1 MDKDKNTKNE
11 FNFSFIL
18 RALKYRNYRLFFSG
32 QLVSLIGTWMQQIA
46 LSWLVYRMTNSA
58 LMLGLVGFVGQ
69 IPTFLFSP
77 FAGVLVD
84 RFNKHKILIFTQT
97 CAMMQAFI
105 IVILIST
112 GSINVFYILLLN
124 AFLGIV
130 NSFDAPTRQSF
141 VVEMIE
147 NKEDLGNAIALN
159 SMMFNSARLIGPS
172 IAGLL
177 IAAVGES
184 MCFLINGISYIAVI
198 IALLLM
204 KINYKKAVHKQKQ
217 IVQEL
222 KEGWNYTRNFKPI
235 KYLLLL
241 LGLVSLM
248 GTPYVVLMPVFARE
262 TLHGGPH
269 TLGFLV
275 GSIGVG
281 AFFGGMLLAS
291 RKNVIGLGKIIM
303 RAAFF
308 FGVTLILFSFSKN
321 IFLSM
326 ILLLIAG
333 FAMMIQMA
341 SSNTIIQT
349 IVEDSK
355 RGRVMSFYTM
365 SFMGTMPIGSLLA
378 GFTASKIGATNTVII
393 GGICCII
400 GSLLFAT
407 RFQKF
412 SKAVRPIYTKMGI
425 IPEIAVGIESSS
437 NLQVPPQD

>member
-1 MDKDKNTKNE
+1 MTVIEKIKEKL
-11 FNFSFIL
+11 NFSFIL

-32 QLVSLIGTWMQQIA
+32 QLISLTGTWMQQIA

-84 RFNKHKILIFTQT
+84 RFNKHKILVFTQT
-97 CAMMQAFI
+97 CSMLQAFI
-105 IVILIST
+105 LVILIVT

-124 AFLGIV
+124 AFLGII

-177 IAAVGES
+177 IAAVGET
-184 MCFLINGISYIAVI
+184 MCFLLNGISYIAVI
-198 IALLLM
+198 IALLAM
-204 KINYKKAVHKQKQ
+204 NINFKKAVHKQKHILQ
-217 IVQEL
+217 DL
-222 KEGWNYTRNFKPI
+222 KEGWNYTRRFKPI

-241 LGLVSLM
+241 LSLVSLM
-248 GTPYVVLMPVFARE
+248 GTPYVVLMPVFAKE
-262 TLHGGPH
+262 ILHGGPH

-281 AFFGGMLLAS
+281 AFLGAMLLAS
-291 RKNVIGLGKIIM
+291 RKNVFGLGKNIIKVS
-303 RAAFF
+303 FL
-308 FGVTLILFSFSKN
+308 FGITLILFSFSRN
-321 IFLSM
+321 IFISM
-326 ILLLIAG
+326 ALLFVAG
-333 FAMMIQMA
+333 FAMMTQMA

-365 SFMGTMPIGSLLA
+365 SFMGTMPIGSLLG
-378 GFTASKIGATNTVII
+378 GFIAHKIGAINTVTI

-400 GSLLFAT
+400 GSLLFAA
-407 RFQKF
+407 RFKEF
-412 SKAVRPIYTKMGI
+412 RKAVRPIYAKMGI
-425 IPEIAVGIESSS
+425 IPDSVEGIESTS
-437 NLQVPPQD
+437 NLDTPPQD

>member
-1 MDKDKNTKNE
+1 MGKNE

-32 QLVSLIGTWMQQIA
+32 QLISLIGTWMQQIA

-77 FAGVLVD
+77 FAGVLID
-84 RFNKHKILIFTQT
+84 RFNKHRILVLTQT
-97 CAMMQAFI
+97 LAMIQAFTL
-105 IVILIST
+105 VILIST
-112 GSINVFYILLLN
+112 GSISVYHILFLN
-124 AFLGIV
+124 FFLGIV

-172 IAGLL
+172 IAGIL

-198 IALLLM
+198 IALLAM
-204 KINYKKAVHKQKQ
+204 KINFKKSILEQKH
-217 IVQEL
+217 ILQEL
-222 KEGWNYTRNFKPI
+222 KEGWNYTLNFRPI

-241 LGLVSLM
+241 IGLVSLM
-248 GTPYVVLMPVFARE
+248 GTPYVVLMPVFAKE
-262 TLHGGPH
+262 ILHGGPH

-275 GSIGVG
+275 GSMGVG
-281 AFFGGMLLAS
+281 AFFGAMLLAS
-291 RKNVIGLGKIIM
+291 RKNVVGLGRIIM
-303 RAAFF
+303 RVTFL

-321 IFLSM
+321 IFLS
-326 ILLLIAG
+326 IALLFIAG
-333 FAMMIQMA
+333 FAMMTQMA

-365 SFMGTMPIGSLLA
+365 SFMGTMPIGSLIA
-378 GFTASKIGATNTVII
+378 GILASKIGAINTVII

-400 GSLLFAT
+400 GSLLFAS
-407 RFQKF
+407 RFKEF
-412 SKAVRPIYTKMGI
+412 RKAVRPIYTKMGI
-425 IPEIAVGIESSS
+425 MPVIETGIDPSYD
-437 NLQVPPQD
+437 LKTPTQD

>member
-1 MDKDKNTKNE
+1 MSVIEKIKEKL
-11 FNFSFIL
+11 NFSFIL

-32 QLVSLIGTWMQQIA
+32 QLISLTGTWMQQIA

-84 RFNKHKILIFTQT
+84 RFNKHKILVFTQT
-97 CAMMQAFI
+97 CSMLQAFLL
-105 IVILIST
+105 VILIVT
-112 GSINVFYILLLN
+112 GSINVYYILLLN
-124 AFLGIV
+124 AFLGII

-177 IAAVGES
+177 IAAVGET
-184 MCFLINGISYIAVI
+184 MCFLLNGVSYIAVI
-198 IALLLM
+198 IALLAM
-204 KINYKKAVHKQKQ
+204 KINFIKPVLKQKH
-217 IVQEL
+217 IIHDMI
-222 KEGWNYTRNFKPI
+222 EGWHYTRQFKPI

-248 GTPYVVLMPVFARE
+248 GTPYVVLMPVFAKE

-281 AFFGGMLLAS
+281 AFFGAMLLAS
-291 RKNVIGLGKIIM
+291 RKNIYGMGKNIIKVSFIFGL
-303 RAAFF
+303 
-308 FGVTLILFSFSKN
+308 TLILFSFSKN
-321 IFLSM
+321 IYIS
-326 ILLLIAG
+326 ILLLFVAG
-333 FAMMIQMA
+333 FAMMTQMA

-378 GFTASKIGATNTVII
+378 GLIAHKIGASNTVII
-393 GGICCII
+393 GGISCIF
-400 GSLLFAT
+400 GSLLFAA
-407 RFQKF
+407 RFKEF
-412 SKAVRPIYTKMGI
+412 RKAVRPIYAKMGI
-425 IPEIAVGIESSS
+425 IPDSVEGIESTS
-437 NLQVPPQD
+437 NPDTPPQD

>member
-1 MDKDKNTKNE
+1 MDKKENSG

-32 QLVSLIGTWMQQIA
+32 QLISLIGTWMQQIA

-77 FAGVLVD
+77 IAGVLID
-84 RFNKHKILIFTQT
+84 RFNKHKILVLTQT
-97 CAMMQAFI
+97 LAMLQAFI
-105 IVILIST
+105 LVALIST
-112 GSINVFYILLLN
+112 GTISVYHILLLN
-124 AFLGIV
+124 AFLGII

-198 IALLLM
+198 IALLAM
-204 KINYKKAVHKQKQ
+204 KINFSKPIRIQKH
-217 IVQEL
+217 IIQEL
-222 KEGWNYTRNFKPI
+222 KEGWHYTLDFKPI

-241 LGLVSLM
+241 IGLVSLM
-248 GTPYVVLMPVFARE
+248 GTPYVVLMPVFAKVI
-262 TLHGGPH
+262 LHGGPH

-281 AFFGGMLLAS
+281 AFFGAMLLAS
-291 RKNVIGLGKIIM
+291 RKNVVGLGKIII
-303 RAAFF
+303 RVTFL
-308 FGVTLILFSFSKN
+308 FGITLILFSFSKN

-326 ILLLIAG
+326 MLLFIAG
-333 FAMMIQMA
+333 FAMMTQMA

-378 GFTASKIGATNTVII
+378 GILASKIGAINTVIF

-400 GSLLFAT
+400 GSLLFAS

-412 SKAVRPIYTKMGI
+412 RKAIRPIYAKMGI
-425 IPEIAVGIESSS
+425 MPEDVSGIESSS
-437 NLQVPPQD
+437 NLPIPPQD

>member
-1 MDKDKNTKNE
+1 MSVIEKIKEK

-32 QLVSLIGTWMQQIA
+32 QLISLTGTWMQQIA

-84 RFNKHKILIFTQT
+84 RFNKHKILVFTQT
-97 CAMMQAFI
+97 CSMLQAFLL
-105 IVILIST
+105 VILIVT

-124 AFLGIV
+124 AFLGII

-177 IAAVGES
+177 IAAVGET
-184 MCFLINGISYIAVI
+184 MCFLLNGISYIAVI
-198 IALLLM
+198 IALLAM
-204 KINYKKAVHKQKQ
+204 NINFKKTVKKQKHILQ
-217 IVQEL
+217 DL
-222 KEGWNYTRNFKPI
+222 KEGWNYTRKFKPI

-241 LGLVSLM
+241 LSLVSLM
-248 GTPYVVLMPVFARE
+248 GTPYVVLMPVFAKE
-262 TLHGGPH
+262 ILHGGPH

-281 AFFGGMLLAS
+281 AFLGAMLLAS
-291 RKNVIGLGKIIM
+291 RKNVYGLGRNIIKVS
-303 RAAFF
+303 FL
-308 FGVTLILFSFSKN
+308 FGFTLILFSFSRN
-321 IFLSM
+321 IFISM
-326 ILLLIAG
+326 ALLFVAG
-333 FAMMIQMA
+333 FAMMTQMA

-365 SFMGTMPIGSLLA
+365 SFMGTMPIGSLLG
-378 GFTASKIGATNTVII
+378 GFIAHKIGAINTVTI

-400 GSLLFAT
+400 GSLLFAA
-407 RFQKF
+407 RFQEF
-412 SKAVRPIYTKMGI
+412 RKAVRPIYAKMGI
-425 IPEIAVGIESSS
+425 IPDSVEGIESTS
-437 NLQVPPQD
+437 NLDTPPQD

>member
-1 MDKDKNTKNE
+1 MDKNTKKK

-112 GSINVFYILLLN
+112 GSISVFYILLLN

-184 MCFLINGISYIAVI
+184 MCFLVNGFSYIAVI

-217 IVQEL
+217 IFQEL
-222 KEGWNYTRNFKPI
+222 KDGWNYTLNFKPI

-241 LGLVSLM
+241 LSLVSLM
-248 GTPYVVLMPVFARE
+248 GTPYVVLMPVFAKE

-281 AFFGGMLLAS
+281 AFFGGMFLAS

-321 IFLSM
+321 LFLSM
-326 ILLLIAG
+326 VLLFIAG

-378 GFTASKIGATNTVII
+378 GFIASKIGSANTVII

-407 RFQKF
+407 KFQKF
-412 SKAVRPIYTKMGI
+412 RKAVRPIYTKMGI
-425 IPEIAVGIESSS
+425 IRENAAGIEPSS
-437 NLQVPPQD
+437 NLQVPQQD